1 MAIPRPV
8 LMVELLM
15 SADRVITAA
24 ESAAVPADPDVDRWS
39 PAVVVGHLSQV
50 DLEVWLPRLELMVEA
65 RTGSSRPS
73 FAWWEPDADA
83 TRRSFERLSTDDAAA
98 RLLASR
104 TSLLLRVRDL
114 SDDDWDARADH
125 DTFGPMD
132 VEGLMLQVLAHDE
145 EHRASLLLGQS
156 ER

>member
-24 ESAAVPADPDVDRWS
+24 EAAAIPADPDVDWWS

-65 RTGSSRPS
+65 RAGSSRPS

-83 TRRSFERLSTDDAAA
+83 TRRAFGVSAPTTP
-98 RLLASR
+98 LLACSR
-104 TSLLLRVRDL
+104 V
-114 SDDDWDARADH
+114 ARAFCSGCA
-125 DTFGPMD
+125 TCRTTTGVPGPITTRSVPSMWK
-132 VEGLMLQVLAHDE
+132 A
-145 EHRASLLLGQS
+145 
-156 ER
+156 

>member
-24 ESAAVPADPDVDRWS
+24 EAAAIPAHPDVDWWS

-65 RTGSSRPS
+65 RAGSTQPS
-73 FAWWEPDADA
+73 FAWWEPDADE
-83 TRRSFERLSTDDAAA
+83 TRRAFGDLSTDDAAA

-114 SDDDWDARADH
+114 SDDDWSARADH
-125 DTFGPMD
+125 DTFGPID

-145 EHRASLLLGQS
+145 EHRASLLLGQP

>member
-24 ESAAVPADPDVDRWS
+24 QAAVTPAEPDVDRWS

-50 DLEVWLPRLELMVEA
+50 DLDVWLPRLELMVEA
-65 RTGSSRPS
+65 RAASAPPS
-73 FAWWEPDADA
+73 FAWWEPDADE
-83 TRRSFERLSTDDAAA
+83 TRRAFERLSTDDVAA

-114 SDDDWDARADH
+114 SDDDWSARADH
-125 DTFGPMD
+125 DTFGPID

-145 EHRASLLLGQS
+145 EHRASLLLGQP

>member
-1 MAIPRPV
+1 MAIARPV

-24 ESAAVPADPDVDRWS
+24 EAAAIPADPDVDWWS

-65 RTGSSRPS
+65 RAGSARPS

-83 TRRSFERLSTDDAAA
+83 TRRAFGALGIDDAAA

-114 SDDDWDARADH
+114 SDDDWSARADH
-125 DTFGPMD
+125 DTFGPID

-145 EHRASLLLGQS
+145 EHRASLLLGQP

>member
-1 MAIPRPV
+1 M
-8 LMVELLM
+8 
-15 SADRVITAA
+15 
-24 ESAAVPADPDVDRWS
+24 
-39 PAVVVGHLSQV
+39 GHLSQV

-65 RTGSSRPS
+65 RAGSARPS
-73 FAWWEPDADA
+73 FTWWEPDADE
-83 TRRSFERLSTDDAAA
+83 TRRAFGDLSTDDAAA

-114 SDDDWDARADH
+114 SDDDWSARADH
-125 DTFGPMD
+125 DTFGPID

-145 EHRASLLLGQS
+145 EHRASLLLGQP